1 LWVDSNIPTTTKKH
15 LYAAAAVY
23 TKYYFLPFSNFS
35 NDMMLHIEQISLFV
49 YVSSYRELIAQ
60 SKTTSH
66 WTVFTKLE
74 VVFKGPPAI

>member
-1 LWVDSNIPTTTKKH
+1 MLLLLFTPSIT
-15 LYAAAAVY
+15 
-23 TKYYFLPFSNFS
+23 FLPFSNFS

-60 SKTTSH
+60 SKTTSIGTH